1 MSSTNL
7 YPGVSNFDR
16 VYTIKRNNK
25 FPIDVNSVKHS
36 VKDLKDYLNDRT
48 SDAYPGQIVAI
59 DDDLTSNNFV
69 DSANRNE
76 IGLYY
81 IYYNKTN
88 SKLEYTKLAFLDSIG
103 PGLESVICLLN
114 KINNLNNN
122 QPWQVMSDN
131 DNKPN
136 IYNYDAKLYTDII
149 DQYNEAGISLT
160 VTINPKTK

>member
-1 MSSTNL
+1 MSSANL
-7 YPGVSNFDR
+7 YPKVSNFDR

-36 VKDLKDYLNDRT
+36 IIDLKKYLNDKT

-59 DDDLTSNNFV
+59 DDDLTSNTFV
-69 DSANRNE
+69 DSKNRDE

-81 IYYNKTN
+81 IYCEDSSTK
-88 SKLEYTKLAFLDSIG
+88 KLNYKKLAFLDSIG
-103 PGLESVICLLN
+103 PDLEKVICLLN

-136 IYNYDAKLYTDII
+136 IYNKDTKLYTDII
-149 DQYNEAGISLT
+149 DQYNEAGISLN
-160 VTINPKTK
+160 VTISPK

>member
-1 MSSTNL
+1 MSSANL
-7 YPGVSNFDR
+7 YPKVSNFDR

-25 FPIDVNSVKHS
+25 FPIDVNSVKNS
-36 VKDLKDYLNDRT
+36 IIDLQDYLNDKT

-59 DDDLTSNNFV
+59 DDDLTSNTFV
-69 DSANRNE
+69 DSTNRDE

-81 IYYNKTN
+81 IYCEDN
-88 SKLEYTKLAFLDSIG
+88 STKKLNYKKLAFLDSVG
-103 PGLESVICLLN
+103 SGLESVICLLN

-136 IYNYDAKLYTDII
+136 IYNKDTKLYTDII
-149 DQYNEAGISLT
+149 DQYNEAGISLN
-160 VTINPKTK
+160 VTISPK

>member
-1 MSSTNL
+1 MSSANL
-7 YPGVSNFDR
+7 YPKVSNFDR

-36 VKDLKDYLNDRT
+36 IIDLKEYLNDKT

-59 DDDLTSNNFV
+59 DDDLTSNTFV
-69 DSANRNE
+69 DSTNRDE
-76 IGLYY
+76 TGLYY
-81 IYYNKTN
+81 IYCEDSSTK
-88 SKLEYTKLAFLDSIG
+88 KLNYKKLAFLDSIG
-103 PGLESVICLLN
+103 PDLEKVICLLN

-136 IYNYDAKLYTDII
+136 IYNKDTKLYTDII
-149 DQYNEAGISLT
+149 DQYNEAGISLN
-160 VTINPKTK
+160 VTISPK